1 MPDDQFLAWL
11 QDSAT
16 VRMVLIEAQVNV
28 AGAEVTRYIASRPYT
43 TGPADTPANVE
54 YLPLATGGLA
64 FTEQVSLSGE
74 AGLSGGD
81 IELDNA
87 DGALDGWL
95 VDVWSN
101 RGIRVWSGDPAWPR
115 GDFALV
121 FDGIIADMAV
131 SGRESINLV
140 LRDKLQR
147 LNTPI
152 TEAKLGGTTQNKDS
166 VLPVPFGACT
176 NVSPLLSDTN
186 LLYRFGCPIERVIG
200 GDEFGPEARYNG
212 KPVSITPNLPGGQ
225 FRLTSNPNGAAV
237 TVSVQGDNVGGYAPR
252 IAPLVQRIATGYG
265 KAAERFTATDLDL
278 VNLAAF
284 DAAHPQLVGLYVVD
298 RTNQAQAIQQLA
310 ASVGAQAIMSRT
322 GQLRL
327 VQVALPGLG
336 MPVEIGPDHMR
347 ERSLHPVQRLPV
359 AAAVKIGFDQNYTV
373 QPSLT
378 TSIPPEHAG
387 LYATEW
393 LTETVTDE
401 AVRARY
407 RLSDDPVQIDTCLK
421 TRADAHAEAAR
432 RLALSSVPRTIYEF
446 DGEPEM
452 MMLELGQAVTLT
464 DERYGLQDGA
474 PGVVVLLSR
483 YWLTGRVTVGVMV

>member
-1 MPDDQFLAWL
+1 MSDDQFLAWL
-11 QDSAT
+11 QNPAAA
-16 VRMVLIEAQVNV
+16 RMVLIEAQVNV
-28 AGAEVTRYIASRPYT
+28 AGAEVTRYIASRLYT

-64 FTEQVSLSGE
+64 FTEQVSLTGE

-87 DGALDGWL
+87 DGGLDSWL
-95 VDVWSN
+95 ADVWSN
-101 RGIRVWSGDPAWPR
+101 RAIRVWSGDPAWPR
-115 GDFALV
+115 ADFRLV
-121 FDGIIADMAV
+121 FDGIIADIGV
-131 SGRESINLV
+131 SGRESINLA

-152 TEAKLGGTTQNKDS
+152 TEAKLGGATQNKDA
-166 VLPVPFGACT
+166 VLPVPFGECHNVTPLAT
-176 NVSPLLSDTN
+176 NPATLEYGFLGAVESIAEV
-186 LLYRFGCPIERVIG
+186 R
-200 GDEFGPEARYNG
+200 ANG
-212 KPVSITPNLPGGQ
+212 KPVSAT
-225 FRLTSNPNGAAV
+225 TSNMAGRFTLTTNPQAQVITA
-237 TVSVQGDNVGGYAPR
+237 SVQGDNVGGYAPR

-265 KAAERFTATDLDL
+265 KVADRFTAADLDL
-278 VNLAAF
+278 ANLAAF
-284 DAAHPQLVGLYVVD
+284 DAAHKQLVGLYVAD

-336 MPVEIGPDHMR
+336 VPVEIGPDQMMEKTLR
-347 ERSLHPVQRLPV
+347 PVQRLPV
-359 AAAVKIGFDQNYTV
+359 TAAVKIGFDQNYTV
-373 QPSLT
+373 QASLT
-378 TSIPPEHAG
+378 TSIPPEHAD

-393 LTETVTDE
+393 LTETVVDE
-401 AVRARY
+401 TVRARY

-464 DERYGLQDGA
+464 DARYGLQDGV

>member
-1 MPDDQFLAWL
+1 MSDDQFLAWL
-11 QDSAT
+11 QDPAAA
-16 VRMVLIEAQVNV
+16 RMVLIEAQVNV
-28 AGAEVTRYIASRPYT
+28 AGVEVTRHIASRLYT

-64 FTEQVSLSGE
+64 FTEQVSLTGE

-95 VDVWSN
+95 TDVWSN
-101 RGIRVWSGDPAWPR
+101 RAVRVWSGDPAWPR
-115 GDFALV
+115 ADFRLV
-121 FDGIIADMAV
+121 FDGIIADVAV
-131 SGRESINLV
+131 SGRELISLT

-152 TEAKLGGTTQNKDS
+152 TEAKLGGATQNKDA
-166 VLPVPFGACT
+166 VLPVPFGECH
-176 NVSPLLSDTN
+176 NVSPLATN
-186 LLYRFGCPIERVIG
+186 PATLEYGFLCAVESIAEVR
-200 GDEFGPEARYNG
+200 ANG
-212 KPVSITPNLPGGQ
+212 KPVSAATNNATGRFTLIT
-225 FRLTSNPNGAAV
+225 NPLAQVITA
-237 TVSVQGDNVGGYAPR
+237 SVQGDNVAGYAPR

-265 KAAERFTATDLDL
+265 KAADRFTAADLDL

-284 DAAHPQLVGLYVVD
+284 DAAHRQLVGLYVAD

-336 MPVEIGPDHMR
+336 VPVEIGPDHMR

-359 AAAVKIGFDQNYTV
+359 VAAVKIAFDRNYTV
-373 QPSLT
+373 QASLT
-378 TSIPPEHAG
+378 TSIPPEHAD

-393 LTETVTDE
+393 LTETVVDE

-407 RLSDDPVQIDTCLK
+407 RLSDDPVQVDTCLK
-421 TRADAHAEAAR
+421 TRADAHAEATR
-432 RLALSSVPRTIYEF
+432 RLALNSVPRTIYEF